1 MASLQ
6 PPRSDFEFGAADSPG
21 PVARGISLWL
31 LPEPGVREGLAHA
44 IDALAS
50 RLGTPRF
57 EPHLTLLGAIERPE
71 AEVLARV
78 RDLAAVC
85 PPLEL
90 PVLGIDGVDDPFR
103 CLFLRLSATP
113 ALQQLREAAEAALPG
128 REGRPFD
135 PHVSLVYGELS
146 AEARS
151 GLAREIGHWPPV
163 VRFDVLRAQ
172 VTRGPVSAWC
182 RLGLAPLA
190 GR

>member
-1 MASLQ
+1 MSTPSA
-6 PPRSDFEFGAADSPG
+6 FEFGPPVASG
-21 PVARGISLWL
+21 PVARGVSLWL
-31 LPEPGVREGLAHA
+31 LPATGIREGLAQA
-44 IDALAS
+44 IDTLAA

-71 AEVLARV
+71 ADVLARV
-78 RDLAAVC
+78 RDLAAIC

-90 PVLGIDGVDDPFR
+90 PVLGIDGLDDPFR
-103 CLFLRLSATP
+103 CLFLRLAATP

-135 PHVSLVYGELS
+135 PHLSLVYGELS
-146 AEARS
+146 AAARS
-151 GLAREIGHWPPV
+151 GLAHEIGPWPPV